1 MGMNK
6 DLLVS
11 SFGVEYGIDI
21 VVFAGNDDGEFAR
34 NPNIKRDWGDAFW
47 SEELRHKEREV
58 HLRVHANIKIAIL
71 E

>member
-1 MGMNK
+1 MNE

-47 SEELRHKEREV
+47 SEKIETQRERSTF
-58 HLRVHANIKIAIL
+58 KSTC
-71 E
+71 